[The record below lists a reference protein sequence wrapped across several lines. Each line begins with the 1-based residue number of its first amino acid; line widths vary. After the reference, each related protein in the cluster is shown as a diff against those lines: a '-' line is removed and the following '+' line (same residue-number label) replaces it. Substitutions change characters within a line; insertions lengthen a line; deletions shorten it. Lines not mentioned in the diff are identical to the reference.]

1 MLYQR
6 RDDYMNV
13 HGKIAI
19 AAIAAALSVGA
30 GAVPAIAEE
39 ADAGAAKPVAIAQE
53 SVQSQPVAADVSGND
68 GADVAEPAAVPVAD
82 EEVQE

>member
-1 MLYQR
+1 MYAVSTLIDVVFLDKKRNMLYQR

-30 GAVPAIAEE
+30 GAVPAIAEA
-39 ADAGAAKPVAIAQE
+39 ADAGAAKPA
-53 SVQSQPVAADVSGND
+53 G
-68 GADVAEPAAVPVAD
+68 GR
-82 EEVQE
+82 